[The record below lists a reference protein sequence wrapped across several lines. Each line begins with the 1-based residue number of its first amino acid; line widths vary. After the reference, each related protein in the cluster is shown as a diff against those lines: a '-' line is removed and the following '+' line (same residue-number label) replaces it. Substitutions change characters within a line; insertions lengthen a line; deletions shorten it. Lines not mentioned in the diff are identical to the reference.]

1 MCCSETFSPGLPHWN
16 STRKRTMKEKTMS
29 LGNLKAASSSTP
41 LCGSFKKMGHDHDHD
56 NSAFANLSLLA
67 DVAIFQCEFDKQIEF
82 PMKFET
88 LGYDLH
94 VVSLPEKIEKP
105 VPPRQPR
112 IKIIPP
118 KKPMLSSVP
127 IPNNRSGIDNLF
139 LLAHAALIYEFD
151 AEKERSMTMTM
162 RNPHLKIIPP
172 KKPQCSCSALIPTS
186 ENNILVP
193 PKTKTTQE
201 DEGKSQEPKAKRQR
215 INPSVIRQVGPDPP
229 PDLPTQFR
237 DKINELQG
245 SDLKL
250 VIQKKLSETDMKS
263 HFARLSLPNGQLR
276 ADFLSQEHQTILQQR
291 QAKGNGRYR
300 GLEVPLIEPQ
310 LVESTITVKKWKL
323 GSSTS
328 YTLGSQ
334 WQQVANDNGLHVGN
348 IIQIWSFKV
357 DQSPHL
363 ALVKL

>member
-1 MCCSETFSPGLPHWN
+1 
-16 STRKRTMKEKTMS
+16 
-29 LGNLKAASSSTP
+29 
-41 LCGSFKKMGHDHDHD
+41 
-56 NSAFANLSLLA
+56 
-67 DVAIFQCEFDKQIEF
+67 
-82 PMKFET
+82 
-88 LGYDLH
+88 
-94 VVSLPEKIEKP
+94 
-105 VPPRQPR
+105 
-112 IKIIPP
+112 
-118 KKPMLSSVP
+118 MLSSVP
-127 IPNNRSGIDNLF
+127 IPNNPSGIDNLF

-151 AEKERSMTMTM
+151 TEKERSMTMTM
-162 RNPHLKIIPP
+162 RNPRLKIIPP

-186 ENNILVP
+186 ENNIFMP
-193 PKTKTTQE
+193 PKTKRTHE
-201 DEGKSQEPKAKRQR
+201 DEGKSQEPNPKRQR

-250 VIQKKLSETDMKS
+250 VIQKQLSETDMKS

-276 ADFLSQEHQTILQQR
+276 VDFLSQVHQMILQQR
-291 QAKGNGRYR
+291 QANGNGRYR

-334 WQQVANDNGLHVGN
+334 WQQVANDNGLQVGN

-357 DQSPHL
+357 DQRPHL